1 MNKKRYSIEQIK
13 VALALFDKLKN
24 VTKTVRQLGYPSK
37 NQLYEWINHRESSN
51 GAFPEISSDGIR
63 KKKVVC
69 PNCKSHK
76 VVVHE
81 YRKRTVRDDK
91 FFGYVAIC
99 QTTS

>member
-1 MNKKRYSIEQIK
+1 MRAKSWTLNLVQIMNKKRYSIEQIK
-13 VALALFDKLKN
+13 VALALFDKVKN
-24 VTKTVRQLGYPSK
+24 VTRTVRQLGYPSK

-69 PNCKSHK
+69 PIAKA
-76 VVVHE
+76 
-81 YRKRTVRDDK
+81 
-91 FFGYVAIC
+91 GIC